1 MKKLFLFFIGGIL
14 ALTGALSS
22 SCGHNNDEPNTEP
35 VDSVVFPD
43 VVWDED
49 SPAHAFATVIPPAVS
64 PIDGLSVDNFPVIDG
79 SDSTE
84 PLRMMLA
91 SALTDGFT
99 CIWIPWVT
107 DGALWLLPSYTDA
120 SEEEVERIHTVFK
133 HFKYSNTHPSYVNLI
148 DRTVDIIICA
158 RESSDDEINYAQE
171 KGVTL
176 IEKPIALD
184 SFAFLLNRING
195 INNLSHE
202 QIVGIYSGQI
212 TNWKEVG
219 GKDTTIVA
227 FTRNRN
233 SGSQEKMEKLVMR
246 GVPMIDLPELRGGS
260 MMAPYQSIMAS
271 YYGIAYSPY
280 YYYINMS
287 ESFRLVKAISVNN
300 VPPTKQYIRSREYPF
315 VSEVC
320 ACIRRDE
327 PADSYARKI
336 FDYLTTSDGKKIIE
350 ASGFVAN

>member
-1 MKKLFLFFIGGIL
+1 ML
-14 ALTGALSS
+14 AITGAISS
-22 SCGHNNDEPNTEP
+22 SCGHKNDEPDEP

-49 SPAHAFATVIPPAVS
+49 SPAHAFTTVIPPVVS

-84 PLRMMLA
+84 PLRMLLA
-91 SALTDGFT
+91 SALTDGFK
-99 CIWIPWVT
+99 CMWIPWVV
-107 DGALWLLPSYTDA
+107 DGALWLLPSYSGE
-120 SEEEVERIHTVFK
+120 SEEQVERIRTLFQN
-133 HFKYSNTHPSYVNLI
+133 FKYSNTHPSYVNLI
-148 DRTVDIIICA
+148 DGAADIIICA
-158 RESSDDEINYAQE
+158 RESSDDEINYAKE

-195 INNLSHE
+195 VNNLTHE
-202 QIVGIYSGQI
+202 QIVGIYSGKI

-233 SGSQEKMEKLVMR
+233 SGSQEKMEKLVMQ
-246 GVPMIDLPELRGGS
+246 GVPMIDLPEMRGGS

-287 ESFRLVKAISVNN
+287 DSYQRVKAISVNN

-315 VSEVC
+315 VSEVY
-320 ACIRRDE
+320 ACIRSDE
-327 PADSYARKI
+327 PTDSYARKI
-336 FDYLTTSDGKKIIE
+336 FDYLTTDDGKKIIE